1 MGIKQKHAIRLRQ
14 AGKAVGALRQLVR
27 SLAVGNALLGRR
39 LVEGRSRSAARVADQ
54 DHLFDAGLAAQKV
67 DSLLDIDGDGLEIHR
82 GFVVVRPRVHSE
94 YHEAALREF
103 SRRDQA
109 HEIGGAVDRKE
120 GDRRSGAAVRVY
132 RAPLVA
138 LGLN

>member
-1 MGIKQKHAIRLRQ
+1 MPGWLRR
-14 AGKAVGALRQLVR
+14 KSTPCLI
-27 SLAVGNALLGRR
+27 S
-39 LVEGRSRSAARVADQ
+39 S
-54 DHLFDAGLAAQKV
+54 
-67 DSLLDIDGDGLEIHR
+67 GDGLEIHR

-120 GDRRSGAAVRVY
+120 GDRRSGAAVRDVEG
-132 RAPLVA
+132 PLGSA
-138 LGLN
+138 WTELNISWIGLRQRRRGR